1 MGKIN
6 DFMSG
11 DHDRLGKLFET
22 FQNVKVKDIAKA
34 EELFLT
40 FKKGLERHIV
50 WEEELLFPAFD
61 AKYNLKDS
69 GPTAAMRVEHKQ
81 IKEFLVK
88 IEENISKNDA
98 NSDYFEAELL
108 NVLGMHN
115 HKEEMMLYPGIDEA
129 LNSDEIE
136 AVLAKI
142 RDRKAF

>member
-6 DFMSG
+6 DFMSS
-11 DHDRLGKLFET
+11 DHDRLDKIFET

-34 EELFLT
+34 KELFLT

-61 AKYNLKDS
+61 AKHNLKDS
-69 GPTAAMRVEHKQ
+69 GPTAAMKDEHKQ

-88 IEENISKNDA
+88 IEEKISKNDA
-98 NSDYFEAELL
+98 NSDDFEVELL

-115 HKEEMMLYPGIDEA
+115 HKEEMMLYPGIDDS

-136 AVLAKI
+136 AVLTKI